1 MQAQFPRPTLQSEET
16 CQIAARRLIAD
27 PLAKEEWFDDVALAI
42 QNARNTFDALKELD
56 DMGWEISDEIIESFL
71 GLNEIRAI
79 ALYQAIEAWVGRHGV
94 IAQLQPGSMH
104 KVKISGA
111 MRDVVIAEI
120 YDSRAQYRVVYSV
133 PDKTG
138 LQEAFV
144 NFEVLHDL
152 ATPPERFQL
161 SCC

>member
-1 MQAQFPRPTLQSEET
+1 MENQFQRPTLHSEET
-16 CQIAARRLIAD
+16 CQIAARMLIAD
-27 PLAKEEWFDDVALAI
+27 PLAKEDWFDDVALAI

-71 GLNEIRAI
+71 GLTEIR
-79 ALYQAIEAWVGRHGV
+79 RHGV

-104 KVKISGA
+104 KVKINGA

-120 YDSRAQYRVVYSV
+120 YDSRAQYRAVYSA

-152 ATPPERFQL
+152 ASPPERFQL